1 MNFQSLNLENSSV
14 LSEEELMLLLG
25 GGIDHNEPITRP
37 GDNLEKC
44 NNCDKCDKCICS
56 EYLSYVV
63 YEHLLVKNEFRA
75 FKLDRMLFLWLCYP
89 V

>member
-56 EYLSYVV
+56 
-63 YEHLLVKNEFRA
+63 
-75 FKLDRMLFLWLCYP
+75 
-89 V
+89 